1 MKKALSLCL
10 KYLSLFTV
18 MGSIYYLI
26 EIIWRGYSHVSM
38 FILAGVC
45 GICIGLINEILSMD
59 TPIWLQAIIGSCIVT
74 TGEFISGCILNLW
87 LGLGI
92 WDYSNMPFNLL
103 GQICLPFSLL
113 WVSGRGRCRG
123 PQESA
128 AWPARSSGRRCPASR
143 RCPRPCSRG
152 RWRCGCPG

>member
-18 MGSIYYLI
+18 MGSIYYVI
-26 EIIWRGYSHVSM
+26 EIVWRGYSHISM

-45 GICIGLINEILSMD
+45 GVFIGLINEVLSMD

-74 TGEFISGCILNLW
+74 TGELISGCILNLW

-92 WDYSNMPFNLL
+92 WDYSNMPFNIL

-113 WVSGRGRCRG
+113 WVLL
-123 PQESA
+123 SA
-128 AWPARSSGRRCPASR
+128 CAIVIDDYERYWFFGEEKPYY
-143 RCPRPCSRG
+143 
-152 RWRCGCPG
+152 RWKFKEKK

>member
-18 MGSIYYLI
+18 MGSIYYMI
-26 EIIWRGYSHVSM
+26 EIVWRGYSHISM

-45 GICIGLINEILSMD
+45 GVFIGLINEVLSMD

-74 TGEFISGCILNLW
+74 IGEFISGCILNLW

-92 WDYSNMPFNLL
+92 WDYSNMPFNIL

-113 WVSGRGRCRG
+113 WVLL
-123 PQESA
+123 SA
-128 AWPARSSGRRCPASR
+128 CAIVIDDYERYWFFGEEKPYY
-143 RCPRPCSRG
+143 
-152 RWRCGCPG
+152 RWKFKEKK

>member
-1 MKKALSLCL
+1 MKHPAEVRCIKGASGNLSDVFIKSTFLRYKSFLFNCKMNTQVL
-10 KYLSLFTV
+10 LLS
-18 MGSIYYLI
+18 
-26 EIIWRGYSHVSM
+26 
-38 FILAGVC
+38 
-45 GICIGLINEILSMD
+45 GLINEILSMD

-113 WVSGRGRCRG
+113 WVIL
-123 PQESA
+123 SA
-128 AWPARSSGRRCPASR
+128 CAIVIDDYERYWFFGEEKPYY
-143 RCPRPCSRG
+143 
-152 RWRCGCPG
+152 RWKFKEKK